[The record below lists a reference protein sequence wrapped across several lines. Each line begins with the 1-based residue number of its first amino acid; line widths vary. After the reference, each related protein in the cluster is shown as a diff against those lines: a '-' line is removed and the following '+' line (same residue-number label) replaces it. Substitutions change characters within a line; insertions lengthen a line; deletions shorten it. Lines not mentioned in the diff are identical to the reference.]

1 MGRVGKTCIYQGV
14 NEKMEE
20 IIKEFTK
27 TLNNIQNHS
36 IKIQKEILAEAKET
50 NAYYHSIVE
59 ELKKI
64 NLKEFVEVRRNV

>member
-1 MGRVGKTCIYQGV
+1 
-14 NEKMEE
+14 MEE

-27 TLNNIQNHS
+27 TLSNIQNHS
-36 IKIQKEILAEAKET
+36 IKVQKEILAEAKMT

-64 NLKEFVEVRRNV
+64 NLKEFVEVRR